1 MGSVSLAG
9 VATRVAGQLH
19 ASCTARAITAR
30 SHEAMSLGLRPAA
43 GCRRDLG
50 VAASPRQAEIP
61 LTAAK
66 AIQHGLRE
74 VACRCGKV

>member
-1 MGSVSLAG
+1 VC
-9 VATRVAGQLH
+9 Q
-19 ASCTARAITAR
+19 
-30 SHEAMSLGLRPAA
+30 
-43 GCRRDLG
+43 RRDLG

-66 AIQHGLRE
+66 AIRHGLRE

>member
-30 SHEAMSLGLRPAA
+30 SHEAISLGLAV
-43 GCRRDLG
+43 GRRDLG
-50 VAASPRQAEIP
+50 VATSPRQAEIP

-66 AIQHGLRE
+66 AIQRGLRE